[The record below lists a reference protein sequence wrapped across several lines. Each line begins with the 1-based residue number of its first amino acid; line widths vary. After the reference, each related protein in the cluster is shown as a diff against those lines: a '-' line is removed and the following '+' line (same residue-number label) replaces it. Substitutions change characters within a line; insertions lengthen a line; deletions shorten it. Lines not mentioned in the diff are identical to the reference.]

1 MKTYIQAISYYLPE
15 KVITNEEIVR
25 EFPEWTVDK
34 INSKIGIKERHI
46 TSEKET
52 ALDLAV
58 QAANKLFTEHSVDK
72 SSIDYLIFCTQS
84 PDYILPTS
92 ACIIQ
97 DKLGLSTSI
106 GAIDINQGCSGW
118 IYGLSVAKGLIAGNM
133 ANRVLLLTAETYS
146 KYIHP
151 KDKGNRTIFGDGA
164 AATLI
169 SKEGIAE
176 IGNFSFGTDGRGAN
190 NLIVSTGG
198 ARQRKPLNDLKFD
211 EFGNPKSS
219 DNLFMNGSEI
229 LNYTL
234 DIIPYL
240 ASETIL
246 KNKLEL
252 SDINLHVYH
261 QPNKYISSL
270 QRKKL
275 KIPENQYYCFFE
287 KVGNTVSS
295 TIPIAIK
302 EAIDDGSIKKGHKV
316 LSIAQGLGY
325 SWGGIV
331 LFF

>member
-1 MKTYIQAISYYLPE
+1 MKTYIQAISYFLPE
-15 KVITNEEIVR
+15 KVITNEEIVQ
-25 EFPEWTVDK
+25 EFPEWTIEK
-34 INSKIGIKERHI
+34 IESKIGIKERHV

-58 QAANKLFTEHSVDK
+58 HAANKLFTEY
-72 SSIDYLIFCTQS
+72 SIDKKCIDFLIFCTQS

-97 DKLGLSTSI
+97 EKIGLSTSI

-118 IYGLSVAKGLIAGNM
+118 IYGLSIAKGLIAGKISKN
-133 ANRVLLLTAETYS
+133 VLLLTVETYS

-151 KDKGNRTIFGDGA
+151 KDKGNKTIFGDGA

-169 SKEGIAE
+169 SKDGFAE
-176 IGNFSFGTDGRGAN
+176 IGNFCLGTDGKGAP
-190 NLIVSTGG
+190 NLILKTGG
-198 ARQRKPLNDLKFD
+198 ARYRKPLNDLEFD

-219 DNLFMNGSEI
+219 DNLFMNGAEI

-234 DIIPYL
+234 DIMPNL

-246 KNKLEL
+246 KNKLKIT
-252 SDINLHVYH
+252 DINLHVYH
-261 QPNKYISSL
+261 QPNKYISTL
-270 QRKKL
+270 QQKKL
-275 KIPENQYYCFFE
+275 KIPESQYYCFYE

-302 EAIDDGSIKKGHKV
+302 EAINEGLIRKGDNI

-331 LFF
+331 LYF